1 MVKPLHSTLC
11 LKATQINK
19 STILIAVQYVEC
31 IILAAIMFVKCTVSH
46 IHLHI
51 CQAVERT
58 GYQKAWHRSRM
69 QRFWPPAAPERRL
82 LALDNLHQHK
92 YLLSNLSLKVYI
104 HKREKKFHTKKLVG
118 CWVMWCEA
126 DAAIAR
132 WETFWSS
139 FGINTFL
146 SIRRRCTEL
155 SVALQSGVE
164 ELAGCYPHLTFYC
177 AR

>member
-104 HKREKKFHTKKLVG
+104 HKREKKSFTQKSG
-118 CWVMWCEA
+118 W
-126 DAAIAR
+126 AA
-132 WETFWSS
+132 E
-139 FGINTFL
+139 
-146 SIRRRCTEL
+146 
-155 SVALQSGVE
+155 
-164 ELAGCYPHLTFYC
+164 
-177 AR
+177 